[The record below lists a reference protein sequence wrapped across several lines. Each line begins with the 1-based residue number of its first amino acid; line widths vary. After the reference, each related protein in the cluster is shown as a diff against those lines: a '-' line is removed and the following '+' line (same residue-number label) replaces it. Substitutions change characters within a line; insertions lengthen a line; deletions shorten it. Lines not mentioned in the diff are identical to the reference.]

1 VDRSLCTGHTIH
13 ESHEG
18 ESYFTRDEKRKPVQ
32 MLLKDLRFGIRSLL
46 KRRGFTLVA
55 VTTLALGIGATTA
68 IFSVVNGLLLRPLPY
83 RDEQRLVMLGQS
95 NRKMGVTREGVSPAN
110 FLDWREQARSFAS
123 VAAAEQWG
131 YTLTDYG
138 EPEAM
143 RGWAVTKGFFE
154 ILGTNALIGRTLLPE
169 EYEQEKKVAVI
180 SYGLWQRRFGGDTQI
195 IGRQLTLNKEPTTV
209 VGVMPPEFD
218 YPHPAN
224 REVWGPRQSRPNDPR
239 IRGGSLFRVVGRL
252 RDGVTLEQAQ
262 QEMNGIAAQLGRQY
276 PQTNSDV
283 GAVLVT
289 LREQLVGQVRPALYI
304 LFGAVGLVLL
314 IACAN
319 VASLLLVR
327 ASEREREFAVR
338 AALGASGSRLL
349 RQLLTESLLLSL
361 LGGLGGILVS
371 KGLIG
376 VIVAMSPSNLPLTQ
390 IQLNPVVLFF
400 AVAVS
405 LMTALIFGLA
415 PAIQASRTSLQDVL
429 RGGRSETAGRRRQR
443 IRQTLVISEIALA
456 LIVLVG
462 AGLLVRSFVTLLHTD
477 PGFTPDKGL
486 ALEVQLGT
494 LTVAER
500 NVFVDQVLEKLA
512 ALPGVQAVAV
522 SSALPFHDNQVALPS
537 PIKISDRP
545 TGPAGTEP
553 IALMIKA
560 SEDYFRALGVPLLQG
575 RLFDQRDRGNAP
587 TVVLINETMA
597 RRLWPAETP
606 ADGPIGRKISF
617 TAAGQNLT
625 AEIIGVVGA
634 VRPTGFDSEPRPEF
648 YLHYPQSPA
657 GLVTVF
663 VRTAGDPAMLLSS
676 VKAEIR
682 EVNRNQAF
690 LSVNTIAQLVDK
702 TTAQRRFNLL
712 WLGAFAVL
720 ALVLATVGLYG
731 LISFSTV
738 QRTKEIGV
746 RMALGA
752 QQRDV
757 LRLVMREGISL
768 ALIGVTLGLV
778 TVAAASRLM
787 KSLLFGVSSTD
798 PLTFACTA
806 VLLTSVAL
814 LACYIP
820 ARRATKV
827 DPLVALRHE

>member
-1 VDRSLCTGHTIH
+1 
-13 ESHEG
+13 
-18 ESYFTRDEKRKPVQ
+18 
-32 MLLKDLRFGIRSLL
+32 MLLKDLRFGTRSLL
-46 KRRGFTLVA
+46 KRRGFTMVA

-83 RDEQRLVMLGQS
+83 RDEQQLVMLGQS
-95 NRKMGVTREGVSPAN
+95 NRKLGVAREGVSPAN
-110 FLDWREQARSFAS
+110 FLDWHEQARSFAG

-131 YTLTDYG
+131 FTLTEYG

-143 RGWAVTKGFFE
+143 RGWVVTKGFFE
-154 ILGTNALIGRTLLPE
+154 ILGTNALIGRTILPE
-169 EYEQEKKVAVI
+169 EYEQEKPVVVI
-180 SYGLWQRRFGGDTQI
+180 SYGLWQRRFGGDAQI
-195 IGRQLTLNKEPTTV
+195 IGRQLTLNREPITV

-218 YPHPAN
+218 YPHPPN
-224 REVWGPRQSRPNDPR
+224 RELWAPRRSRPTDPQM
-239 IRGGSLFRVVGRL
+239 RGGSLFRVVGRL
-252 RDGVTLEQAQ
+252 RDNVTLEQAQ
-262 QEMNGIAAQLGRQY
+262 QEMNGIAANLGRQY
-276 PQTNSDV
+276 PQTNSEV
-283 GAVLVT
+283 GAVVVT
-289 LREQLVGQVRPALYI
+289 LREQLVGQVRLALYI

-319 VASLLLVR
+319 VASLLMVR
-327 ASEREREFAVR
+327 ATEREREFAVR
-338 AALGASGSRLL
+338 AALGASAGRLL
-349 RQLLTESLLLSL
+349 QQLLTESLLLSL
-361 LGGLGGILVS
+361 LGGLGGVLVS
-371 KGLIG
+371 KGLIQ
-376 VIVAMSPSNLPLTQ
+376 VIVAMSPGNLPLTQ
-390 IQLNPVVLFF
+390 IQLNPVVLYF

-405 LMTALIFGLA
+405 LMTALIFGLT

-456 LIVLVG
+456 LVVLVG
-462 AGLLVRSFVTLLHTD
+462 AGLLIRSFVVLLHTD

-494 LTVAER
+494 LSAAER

-545 TGPAGTEP
+545 AGPAGTEP
-553 IALMIKA
+553 IAFMIKA
-560 SEDYFRALGVPLLQG
+560 SEGYFRALGVPLLQG

-587 TVVLINETMA
+587 PVVLVNETMA

-606 ADGPIGRKISF
+606 ADTPIGRKISI
-617 TAAGQNLT
+617 TASGQNLT

-657 GLVTVF
+657 SLVTVF
-663 VRTAGDPAMLLSS
+663 VRTAGDPAVLLSA

-690 LSVNTIAQLVDK
+690 LSVYTIAQLVDK

-720 ALVLATVGLYG
+720 ALILATVGLYS

-752 QQRDV
+752 QRSDV
-757 LRLVMREGISL
+757 LKLVMREGIGL
-768 ALIGVTLGLV
+768 ALIGVTVGLV

-798 PLTFACTA
+798 PLTFVCTA
-806 VLLTSVAL
+806 VLLTLVAL